1 MERWRTAWRF
11 QIFLIATHL
20 FLFIHDVL
28 YAHIRLHKK
37 ILCCTKTVVST
48 KKIFHIE
55 VNVAQQNYVSHKKIC
70 CGDKKRYVTPKR
82 RLMLTKYVSCC
93 TEKEYVFTKND
104 SCCMWIYIELI
115 KKVLCRTKIL
125 WCGTNI
131 EDGVHKCYSFLSER
145 RAIRYVAT
153 CKLSKEILKSFQISL
168 NSEAAFQMCYY
179 K

>member
-1 MERWRTAWRF
+1 MESVRNIVSVLHGYMQSIKISPCIRLHPAAYENHVQSELCMEKWRTAWRF

-28 YAHIRLHKK
+28 YAHIRQHKK

-93 TEKEYVFTKND
+93 TEKEYVFTNND
-104 SCCMWIYIELI
+104 SCCM
-115 KKVLCRTKIL
+115 
-125 WCGTNI
+125 
-131 EDGVHKCYSFLSER
+131 
-145 RAIRYVAT
+145 
-153 CKLSKEILKSFQISL
+153 
-168 NSEAAFQMCYY
+168 
-179 K
+179 